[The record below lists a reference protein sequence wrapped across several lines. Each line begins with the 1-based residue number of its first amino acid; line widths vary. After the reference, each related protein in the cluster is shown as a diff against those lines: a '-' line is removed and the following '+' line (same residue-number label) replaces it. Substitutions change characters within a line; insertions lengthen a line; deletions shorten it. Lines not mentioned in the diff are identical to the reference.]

1 MQRMRVGVIGT
12 GTSVEWAILPALAGP
27 DALAAPDEGAWWS
40 RRPSPSGDI
49 RYNPPALPEVVAL
62 CEGNAPDL
70 QSQRGSKTP
79 DKVSPRLES
88 LGRLARGAVLYP
100 DALSMLRES
109 QLDVVFLGEDAEI
122 SPFQL
127 LELVAGAPGL
137 ALGVAPP
144 RWIWIDGPP
153 ARSSADLNAFARSAP
168 SPSLWMALPLR
179 RAPAHRAARRLV
191 ERDGIGTVTAVQ
203 ARFPFALDEARF
215 GAAYSAF
222 DLMLSFFPPAQAPRQ
237 IWATRHGD
245 GATQVLLSLGGG
257 AHLSALF
264 SAADTWNAPLP
275 RLEASGTQ
283 GRFLVCEAGRR
294 LMQFVPREGA
304 RVWEPPGLAP
314 HVSGAN
320 LSGYGEDIKA
330 FLSVCTDNPA
340 PFNAERA
347 LDDAAR
353 ALSVLEAA
361 FASVGQNAPVAVQAR
376 GVRFLSHPEPL
387 VEAPARNLTL
397 ELV

>member
-1 MQRMRVGVIGT
+1 MQRVRVGVIGT
-12 GTSVEWAILPALAGP
+12 GSSVEWAILPALVGP
-27 DALAAPDEGAWWS
+27 DALAAPDGGAWWS

-62 CEGNAPDL
+62 CEGL
-70 QSQRGSKTP
+70 QLEGGRNSEEKPS
-79 DKVSPRLES
+79 SRLES
-88 LGRLARGAVLYP
+88 LGRLARGAALYT
-100 DALSMLRES
+100 DALSMLREVA
-109 QLDVVFLGEDAEI
+109 LDVVFLGEDAAI
-122 SPFQL
+122 SPTQL
-127 LELVAGAPGL
+127 LQLISSAPGT
-137 ALGVAPP
+137 AFGIAPP
-144 RWIWIDGPP
+144 RWVWIDGPP
-153 ARSSADLNAFARSAP
+153 ARGCGALNAFARVAP

-191 ERDGIGTVTAVQ
+191 ERDGIGIVTAVQ

-215 GAAYSAF
+215 EAAYAAF

-264 SAADTWNAPLP
+264 GAADTWSAPLP

-330 FLSVCTDNPA
+330 FLSVCADNPA

-361 FASVGQNAPVAVQAR
+361 FASVAGGVPIGVEAR
-376 GVRFLSHPEPL
+376 GVRFKAPL
-387 VEAPARNLTL
+387 EAPAETPARNLTL
-397 ELV
+397 ELI

>member
-62 CEGNAPDL
+62 CEGVAPQRGKAPD
-70 QSQRGSKTP
+70 KI
-79 DKVSPRLES
+79 SPRLES
-88 LGRLARGAVLYP
+88 LGRLARGAALYP

-109 QLDVVFLGEDAEI
+109 ELDVLFLGEDAEV
-122 SPFQL
+122 SPALL
-127 LELVAGAPGL
+127 LELVASAPGL

-144 RWIWIDGPP
+144 RWLWIDGPP
-153 ARSSADLNAFARSAP
+153 TRSSVQLNAFARSAP

-245 GATQVLLSLGGG
+245 GATQVLLSLGG

-264 SAADTWNAPLP
+264 GAADTWNAPLP

-330 FLSVCTDNPA
+330 FLSVCADNPA

-361 FASVGQNAPVAVQAR
+361 FLSVAQNAPVAVEAR
-376 GVRFLSHPEPL
+376 GVRTRSPREP
-387 VEAPARNLTL
+387 VETEEAPARNLTL
-397 ELV
+397 ELI

>member
-1 MQRMRVGVIGT
+1 MGVIGT

-27 DALAAPDEGAWWS
+27 DALAAPDAGAWWS

-62 CEGNAPDL
+62 CEGFAPAR
-70 QSQRGSKTP
+70 SGKTI
-79 DKVSPRLES
+79 DKISPRLES
-88 LGRLARGAVLYP
+88 LGRLARGAALYP

-109 QLDVVFLGEDAEI
+109 DLDVLFLGEDAEI
-122 SPFQL
+122 SPAQL
-127 LELVAGAPGL
+127 LELAASAPGT

-144 RWIWIDGPP
+144 RWVWIDGPP
-153 ARSSADLNAFARSAP
+153 TRSSAHLNAFARSAP

-191 ERDGIGTVTAVQ
+191 ERDGIGIVTAVQ

-237 IWATRHGD
+237 IWAARHGD

-264 SAADTWNAPLP
+264 GAADTWNSPLP

-294 LMQFVPREGA
+294 LVQFVPREGA

-330 FLSVCTDNPA
+330 FLSVCADNPA
-340 PFNAERA
+340 PFNAEHA

-361 FASVGQNAPVAVQAR
+361 FTSVAQNGPVAVEAR
-376 GVRFLSHPEPL
+376 GVRTPSSHEP
-387 VEAPARNLTL
+387 VETEEAPARNLTL
-397 ELV
+397 ELI

>member
-1 MQRMRVGVIGT
+1 MQRVRVGVIGT
-12 GTSVEWAILPALAGP
+12 GSSVEWAILPALVGP
-27 DALAAPDEGAWWS
+27 DALAAPDGGAWWS

-62 CEGNAPDL
+62 CEGLLPEGG
-70 QSQRGSKTP
+70 RKGEE
-79 DKVSPRLES
+79 KVSSRLES
-88 LGRLARGAVLYP
+88 LGRLARGATLYS
-100 DALSMLRES
+100 DALSMLREVA
-109 QLDVVFLGEDAEI
+109 LDVVFLGEDAAI
-122 SPFQL
+122 SPMQL
-127 LELVAGAPGL
+127 LEMVSSAPGT

-144 RWIWIDGPP
+144 RWVWIDGPP
-153 ARSSADLNAFARSAP
+153 AHGCGALNAFARVAP

-191 ERDGIGTVTAVQ
+191 ERDGIGIVTAVQ

-215 GAAYSAF
+215 EAAYAAF

-264 SAADTWNAPLP
+264 GAADTWSAPLP

-330 FLSVCTDNPA
+330 FLSVCADNPA

-361 FASVGQNAPVAVQAR
+361 FASVSQGTPMPVEAR
-376 GVRFLSHPEPL
+376 GVRFKAPMEAP
-387 VEAPARNLTL
+387 VETPARNLTL
-397 ELV
+397 ELI